1 MNMENERALYLI
13 TRKLAGEATLSEL
26 EELDALLANDIAMQ
40 YSVSLL
46 EELESMPTLPQ
57 GEEEQMLQSRLAR
70 LNLSEEMP
78 ATKRR
83 ILPILKWATAAA
95 VAALMV
101 SSAGWYLYKKKSH
114 SSITAREIS
123 TRPGSRTNVVL
134 EDGTRVWLNADSRIE
149 SVQGKREVTLTGEA
163 YFDVVSDANNPFIV
177 HVGKIDVRVLGTTLN
192 IKAYPGQGAV
202 ETSLIKG
209 KLEVDLKEGSGRK
222 IVLLPGQKAVVAT
235 PGVQPPDQ
243 LMPIDYAVSNMATDS
258 TTGQLTETGWLNNQ
272 LSFKQQSLPEIL
284 QELERWY
291 GINIEL
297 KNDRYNQE
305 IITGTFKDKDL
316 YQVLQALQLSAGFK
330 FHTDSLGV
338 HIY

>member
-1 MNMENERALYLI
+1 MENERALYLI

>member
-1 MNMENERALYLI
+1 MENERGWYLI
-13 TRKLAGEATLSEL
+13 TRKLAGEATPSEL
-26 EELDALLANDIAMQ
+26 EELEALLKQDTAMQ
-40 YSVSLL
+40 YSASLL
-46 EELESMPTLPQ
+46 EELDSTPMLAE
-57 GEEEQMLQSRLAR
+57 GEEERMLQSRLAQ
-70 LNLSEEMP
+70 LHLSEETP
-78 ATKRR
+78 APHRR
-83 ILPILKWATAAA
+83 LLPFLKWAAAAA
-95 VAALMV
+95 VAALIV
-101 SSAGWYLYKKKSH
+101 SAAGWHFYGKKNYK
-114 SSITAREIS
+114 SITAREIS

-134 EDGTRVWLNADSRIE
+134 EDGTRVWLNADSRIA

-202 ETSLIKG
+202 ETSLIQG
-209 KLEVDLKEGSGRK
+209 KLEVDLKEGNGRK
-222 IVLLPGQKAVVAT
+222 ILLLPGQKAVIAT
-235 PGVQPPDQ
+235 NSANTSDQPATV
-243 LMPIDYAVSNMATDS
+243 DYSVKNMATDTS
-258 TTGQLTETGWLNNQ
+258 TGQLAETGWLNNQ

-291 GINIEL
+291 GIHIEL
-297 KNDRYNQE
+297 KNDSYNQE